1 MRTPL
6 LLLTVAISTSPLLSQ
21 TTEGFETGYTAGA
34 TTFNG
39 PTGETFLL
47 TSDLRITNFDTY
59 GAGGSDWFIDTGI
72 LEGND
77 NMPASQ
83 IVLQDVLKTFT
94 LESVKM
100 WTSGTDG
107 SSYAV
112 GFVTLTGTGPGG
124 NVSHIF
130 TVAPTG
136 NSGLDWVELSM
147 NGTLL
152 QGAALQT
159 ITITYGSTLN
169 YVSLDDLTYTIG
181 SLVGIEET
189 SALQRVSLFPFIATD
204 LVNVDLGAISG
215 RVQTRILDELGRLI
229 TTHRSVGGSTTTIP
243 VDRLAKGAY
252 LLELTTEAGDRKVLR
267 FTKD

>member
-1 MRTPL
+1 MRLPIL
-6 LLLTVAISTSPLLSQ
+6 LLAITLSTSPLLSQ
-21 TTEGFETGYTAGA
+21 TTEGFEAGYADGA

-94 LESVKM
+94 LQSLKV

-107 SSYAV
+107 DTYAV
-112 GFVTLTGTGPGG
+112 GTLTLSGTGPGG
-124 NVSHIF
+124 NVSHTF
-130 TVAPTG
+130 TVTPTG
-136 NSGLDWVELSM
+136 NTGLDWATIAM
-147 NGTLL
+147 NGSAL

-159 ITITYGSTLN
+159 LTITYGNTLN
-169 YVSLDDLTYTIG
+169 YISLDDITYTIG
-181 SLVGIEET
+181 SLVGIEEANML
-189 SALQRVSLFPFIATD
+189 SGVSVHPSVATD
-204 LVNVDLGAISG
+204 FARIDLRAVPSG
-215 RVQTRILDELGRLI
+215 VQARVLDELGRTI
-229 TTHRSVGGSTTTIP
+229 ASHRLNGGGMPSIP
-243 VDRLAKGAY
+243 VERLAKGSY
-252 LLELTTEAGDRKVLR
+252 LLEITTAEGLRKVLR